1 MSVGP
6 RGIPL
11 GRYVLGERLAV
22 GGMGEVYVATQLG
35 LGEYRKPLALKLL
48 LPHLSEDGQAVQM
61 FLHEAHLAAKMNH
74 PNVVQIFD
82 VGKEDE
88 RYFIAM
94 ELVRGVPVSI
104 FIEALAEAGRKL
116 PAELL
121 TYVGRALCDGLHHA
135 HELADADGG
144 RLEVVHR
151 DVTPHNV
158 LLSVDGAVKLT
169 DFGIAKAR
177 DYQNQTRPGA
187 VKGKLAYVS
196 PEHVRGEPVDRR
208 ADIFGV
214 ALTLWHLATL
224 QSPFSRD
231 NEAATLRAVEG
242 EPLPPLTDFRPDL
255 PDELVGAV
263 ARGGEKE
270 PDRRFSSA
278 LAFRDA
284 LPFPPADAPQ
294 ALGELV
300 AELCH
305 GHLKVLE
312 EKTALALDFMTQADT
327 GSGTARPRTWPRVA
341 AFGGAVLVGVA
352 AAAWAVPR
360 WSHPPPAP
368 PAPVAA
374 VPAVKPLGL
383 DLTRADPPAPPPEP
397 VPVAVH
403 EHVAVRP
410 RPKPAAEV
418 GYLTLDAQ
426 PWASV
431 YLGNKLIGETP
442 ISRFPVEAGTVDLK
456 FSNPELD
463 KVVHRR
469 VRVDPGKD
477 TLVRVS
483 LQ

>member
-1 MSVGP
+1 
-6 RGIPL
+6 
-11 GRYVLGERLAV
+11 
-22 GGMGEVYVATQLG
+22 
-35 LGEYRKPLALKLL
+35 
-48 LPHLSEDGQAVQM
+48 
-61 FLHEAHLAAKMNH
+61 
-74 PNVVQIFD
+74 
-82 VGKEDE
+82 
-88 RYFIAM
+88 M
-94 ELVRGVPVSI
+94 ELVRGVPVST
-104 FIEALAEAGRKL
+104 FIEALSGAGRML

-121 TYVGRALCDGLHHA
+121 IYIGRALCEGLHHA
-135 HELADADGG
+135 HELADPDGG

-158 LLSVDGAVKLT
+158 MLSVDGAVKLT

-214 ALTLWHLATL
+214 SLTLWHLATL

-242 EPLPPLTDFRPDL
+242 EPLPPLTDYRPDF
-255 PDELVGAV
+255 PDELVEAV
-263 ARGGEKE
+263 ARGAEKE
-270 PDRRFSSA
+270 ADRRFPSA

-294 ALGELV
+294 ALGQLV

-305 GHLKVLE
+305 GQLKVLE
-312 EKTALALDFMTQADT
+312 SKTALALDFMTQADT
-327 GSGTARPRTWPRVA
+327 GSGALKPRWWPRVA
-341 AFGGAVLVGVA
+341 VFAGAVGVGLA

-360 WSHPPPAP
+360 WSHPEFTPLPPAATP

-374 VPAVKPLGL
+374 QPPAEKPLGI
-383 DLTRADPPAPPPEP
+383 DLTRADPPPA
-397 VPVAVH
+397 
-403 EHVAVRP
+403 HVAPKP

-431 YLGNKLIGETP
+431 YLGNRLLGETP
-442 ISRFPVEAGTVDLK
+442 ISRLPIEAGTFDLK

>member
-1 MSVGP
+1 
-6 RGIPL
+6 
-11 GRYVLGERLAV
+11 
-22 GGMGEVYVATQLG
+22 MGEVYVATQLG
-35 LGEYRKPLALKLL
+35 MGEFRKPLALKLL
-48 LPHLSEDGQAVQM
+48 LPHLTEDGQAVQM

-104 FIEALAEAGRKL
+104 FIEALAAAGRKL

-121 TYVGRALCDGLHHA
+121 IYVGRALCEGLHHA

-214 ALTLWHLATL
+214 SLTLWHLATL

-242 EPLPPLTDFRPDL
+242 EPLPPLTDYRPEF
-255 PDELVGAV
+255 PDELVEAV
-263 ARGGEKE
+263 ARGAEKE
-270 PDRRFSSA
+270 PARRFPSA

-284 LPFPPADAPQ
+284 LPFPPAGAPQ

-312 EKTALALDFMTQADT
+312 DKTALALDFMTQADT
-327 GSGTARPRTWPRVA
+327 GSGTIKPRLWPRVA
-341 AFGGAVLVGVA
+341 VFAGAVGVGLA

-360 WSHPPPAP
+360 WSRPDFTPLPPSPPAP
-368 PAPVAA
+368 QLALPPVE
-374 VPAVKPLGL
+374 KPLGI
-383 DLTRADPPAPPPEP
+383 DLTRADPPPSPPP
-397 VPVAVH
+397 VVAH
-403 EHVAVRP
+403 EHVASKA
-410 RPKPAAEV
+410 RPKPVAEV
-418 GYLTLDAQ
+418 GYLTIDAQ

-431 YLGNKLIGETP
+431 YLGNKLLGETP
-442 ISRFPVEAGTVDLK
+442 ISRFPVEAGTFDLK
-456 FSNPELD
+456 FANPELD